1 MNIKC
6 GTDIIEI
13 ERIKRDIE
21 KQGQKFLNR
30 IYTKKEIEYCESK
43 GVQKYQS
50 YAARFAGKEAVFKAI
65 SESLESKYSISWTDI
80 EITNDQN
87 GKPTVAIYNINN
99 LKINSIDIS
108 LSHCKDYAIAT
119 VTLITE

>member
-13 ERIKRDIE
+13 ERIKKDIE
-21 KQGQKFLNR
+21 KQGQKFLSR

-50 YAARFAGKEAVFKAI
+50 YAARFAGKEAIFKAI
-65 SESLESKYSISWTDI
+65 SENLENKYNINWTDI
-80 EITNDQN
+80 EITNDNN
-87 GKPTVAIYNINN
+87 GRPTVAIYNHDN
-99 LKINSIDIS
+99 LRIITSDIS